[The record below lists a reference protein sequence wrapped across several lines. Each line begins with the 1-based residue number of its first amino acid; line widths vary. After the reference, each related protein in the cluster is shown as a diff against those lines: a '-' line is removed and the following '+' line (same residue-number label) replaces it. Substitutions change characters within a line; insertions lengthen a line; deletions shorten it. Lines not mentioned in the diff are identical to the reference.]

1 MCFMCGGIHYG
12 EIEGLVSV
20 ERWSCS
26 RCVYNVRRERVLVA
40 DSLVS
45 HEPTCVLLYLG
56 LEVVRGHSHTTTFT
70 PHLTHQPSIRCRGRG
85 EYLCTY
91 AHGTPHPHTHV
102 HQHTPHTHTATAAKQ
117 PTRYIRMCVSLTHV
131 QTYTCTDICTNMS
144 TVPLHPPPTHTH
156 TYSSL
161 YLWPALL

>member
-1 MCFMCGGIHYG
+1 MCFVCGGIRYG
-12 EIEGLVSV
+12 EAEGLVSV

-26 RCVYNVRRERVLVA
+26 RCVYNVQRERVLVA

-56 LEVVRGHSHTTTFT
+56 LEVVRGHGHTTTFT

-85 EYLCTY
+85 EYL
-91 AHGTPHPHTHV
+91 
-102 HQHTPHTHTATAAKQ
+102 
-117 PTRYIRMCVSLTHV
+117 RMYVRTW
-131 QTYTCTDICTNMS
+131 Y
-144 TVPLHPPPTHTH
+144 PPPTHPCTPTHTTHTHCNSSQAANTLQTYVRIFDTRANIHMHRHTYEHVHSATPPPPPH

-161 YLWPALL
+161 YLWPVLL

>member
-1 MCFMCGGIHYG
+1 MHYG

-26 RCVYNVRRERVLVA
+26 RCVYNVQRERVLVA

-45 HEPTCVLLYLG
+45 HEPTSILLYLG
-56 LEVVRGHSHTTTFT
+56 LEVVRGHGHTTTFT

-85 EYLCTY
+85 EYLRMYVRTWYPPPTHPCTP
-91 AHGTPHPHTHV
+91 THT
-102 HQHTPHTHTATAAKQ
+102 THTHTATAAKQ

-131 QTYTCTDICTNMS
+131 QTYTCTDIRTNMS
-144 TVPLHPPPTHTH
+144 TPPPTPTH